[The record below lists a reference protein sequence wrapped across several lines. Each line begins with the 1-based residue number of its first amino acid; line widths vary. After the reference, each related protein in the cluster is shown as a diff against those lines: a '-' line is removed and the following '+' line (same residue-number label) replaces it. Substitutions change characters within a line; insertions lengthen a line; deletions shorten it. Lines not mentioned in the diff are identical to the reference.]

1 MTVINSRRDAWR
13 HIAGRVAISV
23 GSTVVLTVFGFLV
36 TFGWNLNAQVSLLSV
51 LIVTI
56 PVGIIIAAS
65 LTATL
70 AYRSTIMVRELQATR
85 DQLMRISRTDP
96 LTGLLNRRGY
106 DEAAVA
112 MLATTGRRDNPTV
125 VLMCDIDHFKT
136 INDAFGHDFGDQVL
150 IRVGKVIQAF
160 GEEHGMLTA
169 RHGGEEFA
177 VMMAGISVVQ
187 GSQLANT
194 LRQRCADLRIDRGA
208 DTVSV
213 TVSIGLAAASKP
225 TTTSA
230 IMRDADASLYSAKRR
245 GRNCVVRAGE
255 GADQAA

>member
-1 MTVINSRRDAWR
+1 MIVINSRRDAWR
-13 HIAGRVAISV
+13 HIAGRVAIAVSC
-23 GSTVVLTVFGFLV
+23 TVVLTVSGFLA
-36 TFGWNLNAQVSLLSV
+36 TFGWDLNAQVSLLSV
-51 LIVTI
+51 LITTM

-70 AYRSTIMVRELQATR
+70 AYRSTVMVRELQATR
-85 DQLMRISRTDP
+85 AQLMRISRTDP

-112 MLATTGRRDNPTV
+112 MLATAGHLEHPAV

-150 IRVGKVIQAF
+150 IEVGKVIQAF

-177 VMMAGISVVQ
+177 VMMAGFSEVR

-194 LRQRCADLRIDRGA
+194 LRQRCAAVRIARGA
-208 DTVSV
+208 ETVSV
-213 TVSIGLAAASKP
+213 TLSIGLAAARKP
-225 TTTSA
+225 TTASA
-230 IMRDADASLYSAKRR
+230 IMRDADASLYAAKRR
-245 GRNCVVRAGE
+245 GRNCVVRAG
-255 GADQAA
+255 ADLAA